1 MKLYIIHFIKCF
13 IGSKYLYIS
22 GMQPHRVT
30 NELQNH
36 NIAPLFRR
44 KQIPEIPY
52 NNVIKIIYLTFVSIP
67 GGFILLCRPL
77 LLLWMTILGSIQK
90 SYHSNFALS
99 APLSH
104 SIITFG
110 STPSLFI
117 TLVASHFKILCVLLH
132 SWYLLSINFIY

>member
-1 MKLYIIHFIKCF
+1 MKTYIIHFIKCF

-52 NNVIKIIYLTFVSIP
+52 NNVIKIIYLTFVSISRRVYSFVP
-67 GGFILLCRPL
+67 TIIAVVNDNIREHSKIISLYFGPSRPP
-77 LLLWMTILGSIQK
+77 SI
-90 SYHSNFALS
+90 SHHS
-99 APLSH
+99 H
-104 SIITFG
+104 V
-110 STPSLFI
+110 
-117 TLVASHFKILCVLLH
+117 LVLPPHTHV
-132 SWYLLSINFIY
+132 